1 MKRLTQLLFMLFFL
15 CLPIVLQA
23 QKRDDSKYLAGAV
36 PEEDGKVVFS
46 KDFSIPGM
54 SQDEIFE
61 RMQKWMELRLK
72 KNQNETSRVVYTNK
86 EKGQIVGMGEEWIVF
101 TSTALSLDR
110 TIIDYQLTTYCQPEK
125 CEFRIEKIRYTYREG
140 RDQEKYTAEEWI
152 TDKYALNK
160 SQTKLVLGLAKW
172 RRKTVDFVDE
182 LFKEATQA
190 LSVANIDQIVVLTDE
205 EEKELA
211 EKEERSKTGT
221 NSGPTVIT
229 TKQQPAV
236 VPVVTPA
243 VQPETV
249 QTPAPT
255 PQQGQYKE
263 VAPDQLPS
271 SAIQIGAGKLVI
283 VIGTDAF
290 NMTMMTANAGGSL
303 GKMSGKSVIY
313 TFLSPDQ
320 PHEQLD
326 KADTY
331 TVRFYPNGQ
340 QEPSVVL
347 ECKKLPSQ
355 EPLEGQPR
363 MYIGEI
369 VKAQMK

>member
-172 RRKTVDFVDE
+172 RRKTVDFADE

-211 EKEERSKTGT
+211 EKEERSKSGT

-236 VPVVTPA
+236 VPVVAPA

-271 SAIQIGAGKLVI
+271 SAIQIGTGKLVI

>member
-1 MKRLTQLLFMLFFL
+1 MKRLTQLLFVLFCL
-15 CLPIVLQA
+15 CLPVALQA

-36 PEEDGKVVFS
+36 PEENGKVVFS

-54 SQDEIFE
+54 SQGEIFE
-61 RMQKWMELRLK
+61 RMKKWMELRLK
-72 KNQNETSRVVYTNK
+72 KNQNETSRMVYVNP
-86 EKGQIVGMGEEWIVF
+86 EKGQIVGIGEEWIVF
-101 TSTALSLDR
+101 SSTALALDR
-110 TIIDYQLTTYCQPEK
+110 TLVNYQLTAYCQPEK

-152 TDKYALNK
+152 TDEFALNK
-160 SQTKLVLGLAKW
+160 KQTKLVLGLAKW
-172 RRKTVDFVDE
+172 RRKTVDFADE

-190 LSVANIDQIVVLTDE
+190 LSVANIDQIMLLTDE
-205 EEKELA
+205 EEEKAEKKEKNELA
-211 EKEERSKTGT
+211 I
-221 NSGPTVIT
+221 NQGPTVIT
-229 TKQQPAV
+229 TKQQPEAV
-236 VPVVTPA
+236 PAETPD
-243 VQPETV
+243 T
-249 QTPAPT
+249 QTST
-255 PQQGQYKE
+255 PQQNPYKE
-263 VAPDQLPS
+263 VTPDQLPTN
-271 SAIQIGAGKLVI
+271 AIQIGSGKLVI

-303 GKMSGKSVIY
+303 GKMSGKTVIY

-326 KADTY
+326 QADTY
-331 TVRFYPNGQ
+331 TVRFYPNGR
-340 QEPSVVL
+340 QEPSVIL
-347 ECKKLPSQ
+347 QCKKLPSQ